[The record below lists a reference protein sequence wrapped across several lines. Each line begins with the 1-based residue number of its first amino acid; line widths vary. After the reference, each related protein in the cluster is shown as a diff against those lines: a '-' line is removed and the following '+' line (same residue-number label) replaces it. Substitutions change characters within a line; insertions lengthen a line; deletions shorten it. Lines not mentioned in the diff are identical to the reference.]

1 MEKKEEKIIKELN
14 KIGFLSDVFIDLIDR
29 LEGSNVYKLRLK
41 NLLKQVLKELEK
53 ISGFQYK
60 AYATYGMLP
69 NYSTQGDIDKKDKK
83 IDSLDVYNITSKAY
97 QELFDLLTNKKPS
110 DLVVLLEHIKSL
122 TDEDLKNIGVDFIPM
137 IRTDKEKE
145 NMLIKE

>member
-1 MEKKEEKIIKELN
+1 MEKETIIKELN

-29 LEGSNVYKLRLK
+29 LEGSNVYKLKLK

-69 NYSTQGDIDKKDKK
+69 NYSESQKNSKDKK
-83 IDSLDVYNITSKAY
+83 IDSLDVYTITSKAY

-110 DLVVLLEHIKSL
+110 DLVVLLEH
-122 TDEDLKNIGVDFIPM
+122 LKNLSEEELKEIGVDYTPI
-137 IRTDKEKE
+137 IRTNEEKD
-145 NMLIKE
+145 NMLIK

>member
-1 MEKKEEKIIKELN
+1 MDKETIIKELN

-29 LEGSNVYKLRLK
+29 LEGSNVYKLKLK

-69 NYSTQGDIDKKDKK
+69 NYSKSQDNSKDEK
-83 IDSLDVYNITSKAY
+83 IDSLDVYTITSKAY

-110 DLVVLLEHIKSL
+110 DLVVLLEY
-122 TDEDLKNIGVDFIPM
+122 LKNLSEEELKEIGVDYTPI
-137 IRTDKEKE
+137 IRTDEEKD

>member
-1 MEKKEEKIIKELN
+1 MEKETIIKELN

-29 LEGSNVYKLRLK
+29 LEGTNVYKLKLK
-41 NLLKQVLKELEK
+41 NLLKQVLKELEN

-69 NYSTQGDIDKKDKK
+69 NYSKNEDKNKDKK
-83 IDSLDVYNITSKAY
+83 IDSLDVYTITSKAY

-110 DLVVLLEHIKSL
+110 DLVYSDRKS
-122 TDEDLKNIGVDFIPM
+122 VV
-137 IRTDKEKE
+137 
-145 NMLIKE
+145 

>member
-1 MEKKEEKIIKELN
+1 MEKETIIKELN

-29 LEGSNVYKLRLK
+29 LEGSNVYKLKLK

-69 NYSTQGDIDKKDKK
+69 NYSESQKNSKDKK
-83 IDSLDVYNITSKAY
+83 IDSLDVYTITSKAY

-110 DLVVLLEHIKSL
+110 DLVVLLEH
-122 TDEDLKNIGVDFIPM
+122 LKNLSEEELKEIGVDYTPI
-137 IRTDKEKE
+137 IRTDEEKD
-145 NMLIKE
+145 NMLIK